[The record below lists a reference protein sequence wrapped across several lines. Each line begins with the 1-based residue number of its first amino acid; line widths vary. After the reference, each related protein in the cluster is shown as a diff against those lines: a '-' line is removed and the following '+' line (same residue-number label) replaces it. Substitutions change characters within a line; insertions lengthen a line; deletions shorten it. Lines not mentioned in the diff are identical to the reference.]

1 MPTPYQISLESMIDL
16 SFYKM
21 VTSTL
26 ATLYR
31 SVERP
36 ILNHSF
42 LYAYIMFGLIFP
54 FSGSKV
60 LFYPIMEEEVFK
72 QFQFPELRNKEWVNL
87 NSS

>member
-1 MPTPYQISLESMIDL
+1 
-16 SFYKM
+16 M

-54 FSGSKV
+54 FSGRKV
-60 LFYPIMEEEVFK
+60 LFYPIIKRRVSNSFN
-72 QFQFPELRNKEWVNL
+72 FL
-87 NSS
+87 N